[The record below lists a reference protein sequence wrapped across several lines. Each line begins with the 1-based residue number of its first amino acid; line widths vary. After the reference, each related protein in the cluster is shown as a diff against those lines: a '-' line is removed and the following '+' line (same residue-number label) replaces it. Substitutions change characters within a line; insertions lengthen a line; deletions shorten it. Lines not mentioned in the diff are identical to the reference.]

1 MKNTLKRLGALLIA
15 AIMMIAMCV
24 PVMAADPTP
33 TPVPPSGTDR
43 AVISVLGVDS
53 KDTGV
58 ATVTAYRIVS
68 PEYNSEGLVKY
79 NVADGLSIADTVNF
93 RPTSEEVTAMAT
105 TILANPSAYTSVILD
120 YDATSNSFK
129 SANPTDATA
138 DAAKKA
144 GAGEYLVLITGTN
157 TNVYNPALV
166 SINYTDANN
175 SGSITSGTVDLASP
189 FAYGNETYVKKSEP
203 DVTKSIVTDDGDKKG
218 TTVSADGDNTTVGD
232 TINFKITADIPSYKT
247 SSVTTTTENASGDP
261 TTITTVT
268 GTYDHP
274 IVRVTDKLD
283 ATFTEIIDVA
293 TTGIVV
299 KNGTTELQKGADKD
313 YTITVDTDKKGFVI
327 QLTEAYIFDHGGDK
341 ITVTYSAKLS
351 DVDTAQNFDENKN
364 IVKLEY
370 SNDPSN
376 DNSVKTKED
385 VTYNYTFA
393 IDGKIGGEDVTTT
406 HGDDQWHETTPGNET
421 SYEVVKE
428 KTTTTERTWENYTDG
443 LTTFTGGTSK
453 KPSNALADAEFSL
466 YTEYDSTKKDVTG
479 NPVAVTTSDDG
490 GHLYFHG
497 LNKGTYYVKETKAP
511 AGYSLNST
519 IYKVVIEA
527 TVNETTGVLE
537 SYSITFYNAKDDSE
551 AGSISYT
558 NTATQITDV
567 YTTDGEGNPT
577 TTVNEHFGEVTTNV
591 NVTISPLEIL
601 DTPLADLPSTGGMG
615 SYLFTIIGVAVMAI
629 VAGSYFRSRAKKA

>member
-33 TPVPPSGTDR
+33 VPPSGTDK
-43 AVISVLGVDS
+43 AVIKVLGVDS

-79 NVADGLSIADTVNF
+79 NVATGLSIADTVNF

-105 TILANPSAYTSVILD
+105 AILANPSSYTSVVLE
-120 YDATSNSFK
+120 YDSTTSSFK
-129 SANPTDATA
+129 SADPADDTA
-138 DAAKKA
+138 DATKKA

-175 SGSITSGTVDLASP
+175 SGSITDGTVNLATP
-189 FAYGNETYVKKSEP
+189 FAYDNVAYVKKSEP
-203 DVTKSIVTDDGDKKG
+203 EVTKSIVTNDGDKKG

-232 TINFKITADIPSYKT
+232 TINFKITAGIPSYKT
-247 SSVTTTTENASGDP
+247 SSVVTNIENASGDIVP
-261 TTITTVT
+261 VTTVT

-283 ATFTEIIDVA
+283 ATFTEIIDA
-293 TTGIVV
+293 ASDGISV
-299 KNGTTELQKGADKD
+299 KNGSNDLEEGDDKD
-313 YTITVDTDKKGFVI
+313 YTIAVDPDKKGFVI
-327 QLTEAYIFDHGGDK
+327 QLTEDYIFAHGAQT

-351 DVDTAQNFDENKN
+351 DVDAAQNFDENKN

-393 IDGKIGGEDVTTT
+393 IDGKIGGEEITTT
-406 HGDDQWHETTPGNET
+406 HGGDSEESKTPGKET

-428 KTTTTERTWENYTDG
+428 STTTEEVTWSDYTDS
-443 LTTFTGGTSK
+443 LTEVQDGTSK
-453 KPSNALADAEFSL
+453 KPSNALAGAEFSL
-466 YTEYDSTKKDVTG
+466 YTAYASGDVSG
-479 NPVAVTTSDDG
+479 DPVAVTTSDNG

-497 LNKGTYYVKETKAP
+497 LNVGTYYVKETKAP

-519 IYKVVIEA
+519 IYKVVIA
-527 TVNETTGVLE
+527 ARVNETTGVLE
-537 SYSITFYNAKDDSE
+537 SYSITFYNAKDNSE

-567 YTTDGEGNPT
+567 YTRDGQGNPT
-577 TTVNEHFGEVTTNV
+577 TTVNEHFGDVNTQIAVTV
-591 NVTISPLEIL
+591 SPLEIL

-615 SYLFTIIGVAVMAI
+615 SYLFTIIGVTVMAI

>member
-1 MKNTLKRLGALLIA
+1 MKNTLKRLGALFIA

-24 PVMAADPTP
+24 PVMAEDPTP
-33 TPVPPSGTDR
+33 TPVPPAATDR
-43 AVISVLGVDS
+43 AVIKVLGVDS
-53 KDTGV
+53 EDTGV

-79 NVADGLSIADTVNF
+79 NVASGLTIADTVNF

-105 TILANPSAYTSVILD
+105 AILANPSNYTSVVLD
-120 YDATSNSFK
+120 YDATTNSFN
-129 SANPTDATA
+129 SADPADETA
-138 DAAKKA
+138 PAAKKA

-175 SGSITSGTVDLASP
+175 SGSITDGSVDLATAFT
-189 FAYGNETYVKKSEP
+189 FANVAYVKKSEP
-203 DVTKSIVTDDGDKKG
+203 EVTKSIVTDDGDEKG
-218 TTVSADGDNTTVGD
+218 TTVSADGDNTTAGD

-247 SSVTTTTENASGDP
+247 SSVTTSTENNSGDVV
-261 TTITTVT
+261 TTTTVT

-283 ATFTEIIDVA
+283 ATFTEIIDAA

-299 KNGTTELQKGADKD
+299 KNGTTTLAKGADKD
-313 YTITVDTDKKGFVI
+313 YTITVDPDKKGFVI
-327 QLTEAYIFDHGGDK
+327 KLTEDYIFAHGAET

-406 HGDDQWHETTPGNET
+406 HGDEVSHETTPGNET

-428 KTTTTERTWENYTDG
+428 ETTTTERTWENYTDS

-453 KPSNALADAEFSL
+453 KPSNALANAEFSL
-466 YTEYDSTKKDVTG
+466 YTGYNTTSNDVTG
-479 NPVAVTTSDDG
+479 EAKAVTTSDDG

-497 LNKGTYYVKETKAP
+497 LDVGTYYVKETKAP

-519 IYKVVIEA
+519 IYKVVIAA

-537 SYSITFYNAKDDSE
+537 SYSITFYNAKDNSE

-567 YTTDGEGNPT
+567 YTRDGQGNPT
-577 TTVNEHFGEVTTNV
+577 TTVNEHFGEITTNV

-615 SYLFTIIGVAVMAI
+615 SYLFTTH
-629 VAGSYFRSRAKKA
+629 